1 MTRQVLL
8 WTLWSV
14 LVLFGLPAK
23 GVWAQPLWQQGGVPI
38 YGLQGS
44 IQLADQRP
52 FDDFF
57 LAADGETYGI
67 AGVDS
72 AVELELIR
80 LRNRR
85 PPVQV
90 KIWGVLS
97 TNTND
102 VSRRQIVVTEILVVN
117 GSGQGGE
124 IPQLISNVPVLNV
137 RSGPGTGYDRVGQVF
152 AGEAYDILGR
162 TEGERSWWMLC
173 CVTGSQKGWVF
184 ADLVT
189 IQGDTDSVPVV
200 ASSSSPVEPDVYQGW
215 KTSYFANPDL
225 RSPVIAFADAP
236 AINFNWGVASP
247 FTGVPADNFSVRF
260 ERTIDFPADLYQ
272 FNVQA
277 DDGVRVW
284 LDSQPVIDE
293 WHGATGRTYTHLR
306 QLSGRHALRVEFQEV
321 AGNASVRFWYEQL
334 AAGAGEWRA
343 AYYNG
348 ISLSGDPL
356 LVQIEPPLRNKL
368 HRDWGL
374 DSPLPGVIPADN
386 WSGRWR
392 GVFHFEPGDYLFT
405 ARVDD
410 GVSIWLNG
418 HTVIREWND
427 GVKAAEVV
435 FENIGQ
441 GDHNLTVEY
450 YERGGLAALDLNWL
464 RLEREDMQP

>member
-1 MTRQVLL
+1 M
-8 WTLWSV
+8 
-14 LVLFGLPAK
+14 
-23 GVWAQPLWQQGGVPI
+23 
-38 YGLQGS
+38 
-44 IQLADQRP
+44 
-52 FDDFF
+52 
-57 LAADGETYGI
+57 
-67 AGVDS
+67 
-72 AVELELIR
+72 
-80 LRNRR
+80 
-85 PPVQV
+85 
-90 KIWGVLS
+90 
-97 TNTND
+97 
-102 VSRRQIVVTEILVVN
+102 
-117 GSGQGGE
+117 
-124 IPQLISNVPVLNV
+124 
-137 RSGPGTGYDRVGQVF
+137 
-152 AGEAYDILGR
+152 
-162 TEGERSWWMLC
+162 
-173 CVTGSQKGWVF
+173 
-184 ADLVT
+184 
-189 IQGDTDSVPVV
+189 
-200 ASSSSPVEPDVYQGW
+200 
-215 KTSYFANPDL
+215 
-225 RSPVIAFADAP
+225 
-236 AINFNWGVASP
+236 
-247 FTGVPADNFSVRF
+247 
-260 ERTIDFPADLYQ
+260 
-272 FNVQA
+272 
-277 DDGVRVW
+277 
-284 LDSQPVIDE
+284 IDE